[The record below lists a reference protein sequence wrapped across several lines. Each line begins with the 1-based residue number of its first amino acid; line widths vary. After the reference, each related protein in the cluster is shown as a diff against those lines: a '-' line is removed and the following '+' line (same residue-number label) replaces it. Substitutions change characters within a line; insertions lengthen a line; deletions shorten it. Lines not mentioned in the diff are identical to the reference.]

1 MRRLSLPPAL
11 HRPMVMGLSGLCASL
26 VMAALSSTAVAR
38 PPAPAVEPVPATPSA
53 NTIELPGD
61 AKPGVR
67 NSEMDAQLFY
77 QSLVAEMQV
86 RQGQPG
92 VGYQIYLETA
102 RRRGDDQLFRRA
114 VDIALQARA
123 GEQALSAA
131 QAWRDANPRSLE
143 AAQFVSQLL
152 LVFNRVDQL
161 APPLSDLITLT
172 PADQQAQVLGSL
184 PRSLQ
189 RIKDRQ
195 AAATLIDQVTAPWRE
210 GDKEKVEA
218 WVASG
223 EGWAQA
229 RQPDKALAAL
239 KRALTLD
246 PVNIMAGLQAV
257 ELTDQNPDAQALV
270 DAQLL
275 RSDAPPLVRL
285 AYARKLAARGQF
297 ETAEG
302 ELKQLIQLQPQAQG
316 TRILLAAVQL
326 ERKKLDEAEATLRP
340 LTQLIPKARQEA
352 SEALSPELEQAAL
365 MQAQIAEQRKQFG
378 QALNWLQRADPTGKK
393 MSVQAQRARLMASQG
408 QLASARALIR
418 ALPEDEPRD
427 GVAKV
432 QAEAGL
438 LRDARQWREA
448 HRVLGEGVE
457 RFPEVSEL
465 LYDQAMMADKLG
477 DHDDME
483 RLLKRLIGIDPD
495 NANALNALGYSLADR
510 GVRLDEARQLL
521 DKAISLKPGDPF
533 ITDSLG
539 WLAFREGNVPEARK
553 LLQQAWDSRQ
563 DAEIGAHL
571 GEVLWQLNEQTRAR
585 QIWRDAWQRDSDN
598 TVLQDTLKRFGVS
611 F

>member
-340 LTQLIPKARQEA
+340 LTQLIPKARQES

-483 RLLKRLIGIDPD
+483 RLLKRLIEIDPD

-510 GVRLDEARQLL
+510 GVRLDEAVPGTGLGLAVVHGILREHGAALRVSSQPGVGTVFT
-521 DKAISLKPGDPF
+521 AVFPGLKDAVPDALPAPVPPAPAGPGRTWCSIF
-533 ITDSLG
+533 
-539 WLAFREGNVPEARK
+539 
-553 LLQQAWDSRQ
+553 
-563 DAEIGAHL
+563 
-571 GEVLWQLNEQTRAR
+571 
-585 QIWRDAWQRDSDN
+585 
-598 TVLQDTLKRFGVS
+598 
-611 F
+611 